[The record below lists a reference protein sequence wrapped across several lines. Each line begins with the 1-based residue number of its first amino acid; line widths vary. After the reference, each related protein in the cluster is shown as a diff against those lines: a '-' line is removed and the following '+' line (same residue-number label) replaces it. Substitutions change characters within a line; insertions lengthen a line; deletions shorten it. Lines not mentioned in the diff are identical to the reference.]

1 MVSWKPCE
9 ENQGW
14 GSNLYQILLI
24 IKLDKKWEMTI
35 SNVEVISEF
44 DENISGIEWST
55 LAEMGLRENGKRK
68 LGINK

>member
-1 MVSWKPCE
+1 
-9 ENQGW
+9 
-14 GSNLYQILLI
+14 
-24 IKLDKKWEMTI
+24 MTI